1 MAKNQG
7 FGVNKKLQVI
17 GFNEDNLNTPF
28 PGLIIPNK
36 IKLNSKD
43 VLRIQS
49 QLIKGFISGKV
60 EGQKAKDLSYLTST
74 YLQTLQ
80 TVDLE
85 NRLDKLELRI
95 QPGKK

>member
-1 MAKNQG
+1 MAKIEG
-7 FGVNKKLQVI
+7 FGTDKKLQVV
-17 GFNEDNLNTPF
+17 GFNEDNLKTPF
-28 PGLIIPNK
+28 PGLIFPNK

-60 EGQKAKDLSYLTST
+60 EGQKAKDLCYLTST

-95 QPGKK
+95 QLGLK